1 MVTFRK
7 VYRDGKVVG
16 TISTNKPG
24 KKGYT
29 YKLKRTKED
38 RQRTATAK
46 FIKTTSGFKKLKA
59 FITDLTKSGGGI
71 TSKGDIYQV
80 IAPGNKNIMEAKGI
94 ASDAKTMLPSKNMI
108 RDDFKN
114 LYKPLNVTRQYTP
127 PKALRTDAAYR
138 GSGRA
143 NRPVRMSN
151 VVSLEQFVRNNMATA
166 TKPMSEKRNKK
177 LTLFPD
183 RKRLSTDAVYN
194 PTAITITEEDRK
206 LLKKLKEMYGN

>member
-1 MVTFRK
+1 MVVFKK

-29 YKLKRTKED
+29 YIPKISKKD
-38 RQRTATAK
+38 RQRTVTAK
-46 FIKTTSGFKKLKA
+46 FISKTAGFKKFKA
-59 FITDLTKSGGGI
+59 FITDLTKSGGGM

-114 LYKPLNVTRQYTP
+114 LYKPLNVTQQYTP
-127 PKALRTDAAYR
+127 PKALRTDTAYR
-138 GSGRA
+138 GSGKA

-151 VVSLEQFVRNNMATA
+151 VVSLENFVQKNMANA
-166 TKPMSEKRNKK
+166 TKPMSEKPKK
-177 LTLFPD
+177 KFTLFPD
-183 RKRLSTDAVYN
+183 QPRLSTDAIYDS
-194 PTAITITEEDRK
+194 TKMSKADRDF
-206 LLKKLKEMYGN
+206 LKKLKEMYGR

>member
-7 VYRDGKVVG
+7 VYKDGKVVG

-29 YKLKRTKED
+29 YRPKRTKQD

-46 FIKTTSGFKKLKA
+46 FIRTTGGFKKLKA
-59 FITDLTKSGGGI
+59 FITDLTKSGGGV

-114 LYKPLNVTRQYTP
+114 LYKPLNVTREYTP
-127 PKALRTDAAYR
+127 PKALRTDTAYR

-151 VVSLEQFVRNNMATA
+151 VVSLENFVRKNMATA
-166 TKPMSEKRNKK
+166 TKPMSEKRKKK

-183 RKRLSTDAVYN
+183 QPRLSTDAVYD
-194 PTAITITEEDRK
+194 PTTITMSKEDRE
-206 LLKKLKEMYGN
+206 LLKKLKKMYGN